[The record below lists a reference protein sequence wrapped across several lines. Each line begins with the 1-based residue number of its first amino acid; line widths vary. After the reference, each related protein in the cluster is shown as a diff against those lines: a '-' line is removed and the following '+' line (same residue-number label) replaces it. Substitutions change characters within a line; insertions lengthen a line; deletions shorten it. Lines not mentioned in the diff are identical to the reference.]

1 MTMGKEENAAL
12 ESAAS
17 PGGEAEVTGTTMKD
31 NDTAAGADSA
41 VGADNVAGADSA
53 VGTDTTAGADNAAG
67 PDHDAESGNGLAD
80 GSEDRTDR
88 AASGAEADHGE
99 PSDGVPV
106 DAEED
111 EQARLAEEVLLYKDR
126 LVRLAAE
133 FDNYKK
139 RTGREFTAL
148 VKNAGES
155 LITELLPI
163 LDNIERALQAPQTSE
178 ETRSFA
184 QGFEMI
190 RQQFLEKLEKA
201 GMKEIVAEGT
211 PFDPTRHEAVMAVEN
226 EEHPA
231 DTVINVVEKGYM
243 LNEKVLRA
251 AKVIVTRAPAK
262 PAKPADQT
270 ERAGQP
276 GHAEQTGHAEQ
287 PDQAEQAGQPGHA
300 EQAETEN
307 QDGDETPGSG
317 GR

>member
-1 MTMGKEENAAL
+1 MSKEQETGVADGGTREDAAGAS
-12 ESAAS
+12 EAAARESEPGAGTDSAAGTDS
-17 PGGEAEVTGTTMKD
+17 GAGTDHGAGSGNGTPDGAEDRAGRNRQSAETAAEGEAEPGEK
-31 NDTAAGADSA
+31 
-41 VGADNVAGADSA
+41 
-53 VGTDTTAGADNAAG
+53 
-67 PDHDAESGNGLAD
+67 PDD
-80 GSEDRTDR
+80 
-88 AASGAEADHGE
+88 ASG
-99 PSDGVPV
+99 

-111 EQARLAEEVLLYKDR
+111 ERARLAEEARLYKDR

-155 LITELLPI
+155 LIAELLPI

-201 GMKEIVAEGT
+201 GMKEIAAEGT
-211 PFDPTRHEAVMAVEN
+211 TFDPTRHEAVMAVEN

-231 DTVINVVEKGYM
+231 DTVINVVEKGYT

-262 PAKPADQT
+262 VPGRADQAD
-270 ERAGQP
+270 RAGQ
-276 GHAEQTGHAEQ
+276 ADRA
-287 PDQAEQAGQPGHA
+287 DQAGQAGEADQADRDNDRTPDPA
-300 EQAETEN
+300 E
-307 QDGDETPGSG
+307 DE
-317 GR
+317 

>member
-1 MTMGKEENAAL
+1 MGKEEEAGMD
-12 ESAAS
+12 SAAS
-17 PGGEAEVTGTTMKD
+17 PGDVAEATGT
-31 NDTAAGADSA
+31 AAQENVPGAGS
-41 VGADNVAGADSA
+41 
-53 VGTDTTAGADNAAG
+53 
-67 PDHDAESGNGLAD
+67 DHGAESGNGPTA
-80 GSEDRTDR
+80 GTEDRDVES
-88 AASGAEADHGE
+88 ASDGEADPGE
-99 PSDGVPV
+99 QSDGAPA

-111 EQARLAEEVLLYKDR
+111 ELARLAEEALRYKDR

-201 GMKEIVAEGT
+201 GMKEIAAEGT

-231 DTVINVVEKGYM
+231 ETVINVVEKGYT

-251 AKVIVTRAPAK
+251 AKVIVTRAPANA
-262 PAKPADQT
+262 PERT
-270 ERAGQP
+270 E
-276 GHAEQTGHAEQ
+276 
-287 PDQAEQAGQPGHA
+287 QAEQDNGRKSDP
-300 EQAETEN
+300 TE
-307 QDGDETPGSG
+307 DE
-317 GR
+317 

>member
-1 MTMGKEENAAL
+1 MSKEQKVEVADAGPREGAAGPR
-12 ESAAS
+12 E
-17 PGGEAEVTGTTMKD
+17 D
-31 NDTAAGADSA
+31 AAGAPETTTHEREYGAATDSGTGSDQGADPGNGTSVETEGRATGTRQSPDSA
-41 VGADNVAGADSA
+41 GDG
-53 VGTDTTAGADNAAG
+53 GTAPGDQLE
-67 PDHDAESGNGLAD
+67 DAPA
-80 GSEDRTDR
+80 
-88 AASGAEADHGE
+88 
-99 PSDGVPV
+99 

-111 EQARLAEEVLLYKDR
+111 ERARLAEEAGRYKDR

-190 RQQFLEKLEKA
+190 RQQFLEKLERA
-201 GMKEIVAEGT
+201 GMKEITAEGT

-231 DTVINVVEKGYM
+231 DTVVNVVEKGYT

-262 PAKPADQT
+262 TPI
-270 ERAGQP
+270 
-276 GHAEQTGHAEQ
+276 
-287 PDQAEQAGQPGHA
+287 QAGQDSDRTD
-300 EQAETEN
+300 QAVQTGQDSDRTTDAVEN
-307 QDGDETPGSG
+307 E
-317 GR
+317 

>member
-1 MTMGKEENAAL
+1 MSMGKEEEAAI

-17 PGGEAEVTGTTMKD
+17 NGDAAEATGTAAED
-31 NDTAAGADSA
+31 NDPAAGTDPAAVRDSAGGADSA
-41 VGADNVAGADSA
+41 TGAGSATGTDSA
-53 VGTDTTAGADNAAG
+53 TGTE
-67 PDHDAESGNGLAD
+67 AESGKPSD
-80 GSEDRTDR
+80 D
-88 AASGAEADHGE
+88 ASG
-99 PSDGVPV
+99 

-163 LDNIERALQAPQTSE
+163 LDNIERALQAPQTSG

-201 GMKEIVAEGT
+201 GMKEIAAEGT

-231 DTVINVVEKGYM
+231 DTVINVVEKGYT

-251 AKVIVTRAPAK
+251 AKVIVTRAPTK
-262 PAKPADQT
+262 SPD
-270 ERAGQP
+270 RAGQ
-276 GHAEQTGHAEQ
+276 ADQA
-287 PDQAEQAGQPGHA
+287 DQAEHAGQA
-300 EQAETEN
+300 DQAETEN
-307 QDGDETPGSG
+307 HDGNQTSGSG
-317 GR
+317 

>member
-1 MTMGKEENAAL
+1 MSMGKEEEAAI

-17 PGGEAEVTGTTMKD
+17 PGDAVEVTGTTAED
-31 NDTAAGADSA
+31 NDPAAEADS
-41 VGADNVAGADSA
+41 VAGADHGA
-53 VGTDTTAGADNAAG
+53 EPGNGPAAGAEDQAG
-67 PDHDAESGNGLAD
+67 A
-80 GSEDRTDR
+80 EDRSGG
-88 AASGAEADHGE
+88 AASGAEADSDKA
-99 PSDGVPV
+99 SDGASV

-163 LDNIERALQAPQTSE
+163 LDNIERALQAPQTSD

-190 RQQFLEKLEKA
+190 RQQFQEKLEKA
-201 GMKEIVAEGT
+201 GMKEIAAEGT

-231 DTVINVVEKGYM
+231 DTVVNVVEKGYT

-262 PAKPADQT
+262 SPDQADRAGHADQANQADQT
-270 ERAGQP
+270 E
-276 GHAEQTGHAEQ
+276 
-287 PDQAEQAGQPGHA
+287 
-300 EQAETEN
+300 TEN
-307 QDGDETPGSG
+307 QADAKNQDGN
-317 GR
+317 

>member
-1 MTMGKEENAAL
+1 MSKEQETGVAD
-12 ESAAS
+12 
-17 PGGEAEVTGTTMKD
+17 GGTRED
-31 NDTAAGADSA
+31 AAGASEA
-41 VGADNVAGADSA
+41 AARESGPGA
-53 VGTDTTAGADNAAG
+53 GTDSGAGTDHGAG
-67 PDHDAESGNGLAD
+67 SGNGTPD
-80 GSEDRTDR
+80 GAEDRTGRTGQSAETAADGE
-88 AASGAEADHGE
+88 ADPGEKPDGASG
-99 PSDGVPV
+99 

-111 EQARLAEEVLLYKDR
+111 ERARLAEEAGRYKDR

-155 LITELLPI
+155 LIAELLPI

-201 GMKEIVAEGT
+201 GMKEIAAEGT

-231 DTVINVVEKGYM
+231 DTVINVVEKGYT

-262 PAKPADQT
+262 APD
-270 ERAGQP
+270 RAGQA
-276 GHAEQTGHAEQ
+276 GEA
-287 PDQAEQAGQPGHA
+287 DQAGQADRADQAGQADRADRAGQAGRDNDRTPDPA
-300 EQAETEN
+300 E
-307 QDGDETPGSG
+307 DE
-317 GR
+317 

>member
-1 MTMGKEENAAL
+1 MSMGKEEEAAI

-17 PGGEAEVTGTTMKD
+17 PGDAAEVTGTTAED
-31 NDTAAGADSA
+31 NDPEAGEDSEAGADSA
-41 VGADNVAGADSA
+41 
-53 VGTDTTAGADNAAG
+53 AG
-67 PDHDAESGNGLAD
+67 PDHGAEPGNGPAAGAKD
-80 GSEDRTDR
+80 PSGG
-88 AASGAEADHGE
+88 AASGAETDSGE
-99 PSDGVPV
+99 PADEAAG

-163 LDNIERALQAPQTSE
+163 LDNIERALQAPQTSD

-201 GMKEIVAEGT
+201 GMKEIAAEGT
-211 PFDPTRHEAVMAVEN
+211 SFDPTRHEAVMAVEN

-231 DTVINVVEKGYM
+231 DTVINVVEKGYT
-243 LNEKVLRA
+243 LNEMVLRE
-251 AKVIVTRAPAK
+251 AKVIVTRAPAIS
-262 PAKPADQT
+262 PGQADQT
-270 ERAGQP
+270 D
-276 GHAEQTGHAEQ
+276 QTDQ
-287 PDQAEQAGQPGHA
+287 TDQAD
-300 EQAETEN
+300 QAETEN
-307 QDGDETPGSG
+307 QDGN
-317 GR
+317 

>member
-1 MTMGKEENAAL
+1 MSMDKEEEAAI

-17 PGGEAEVTGTTMKD
+17 PGDAAEVTGTTVED
-31 NDTAAGADSA
+31 NDTEAGEDSEAGADT
-41 VGADNVAGADSA
+41 ADANE
-53 VGTDTTAGADNAAG
+53 
-67 PDHDAESGNGLAD
+67 AESEG
-80 GSEDRTDR
+80 
-88 AASGAEADHGE
+88 
-99 PSDGVPV
+99 PSDGASV
-106 DAEED
+106 DVEED
-111 EQARLAEEVLLYKDR
+111 EQARLAEEVMLYKDR

-163 LDNIERALQAPQTSE
+163 LDNIERALQAPQTSD

-201 GMKEIVAEGT
+201 GMKEIAAEGT

-231 DTVINVVEKGYM
+231 DTVINVVEKGYT

-251 AKVIVTRAPAK
+251 AKVIVTRAPAMS
-262 PAKPADQT
+262 PGQADQT
-270 ERAGQP
+270 
-276 GHAEQTGHAEQ
+276 
-287 PDQAEQAGQPGHA
+287 DQADQADQTD
-300 EQAETEN
+300 QAETEN
-307 QDGDETPGSG
+307 QDGN
-317 GR
+317 

>member
-1 MTMGKEENAAL
+1 MDMGKNEDTVL

-17 PGGEAEVTGTTMKD
+17 PGDITPGDATEVTGISAED
-31 NDTAAGADSA
+31 NDPEAGADSE
-41 VGADNVAGADSA
+41 VEADSEA
-53 VGTDTTAGADNAAG
+53 AADPEVEADSVSAS
-67 PDHDAESGNGLAD
+67 DAE
-80 GSEDRTDR
+80 
-88 AASGAEADHGE
+88 AAAGE
-99 PSDGVPV
+99 PSDGASV

-201 GMKEIVAEGT
+201 GMKEIAAEGT

-231 DTVINVVEKGYM
+231 ETVINVVEKGYT

-251 AKVIVTRAPAK
+251 AKVIVTRAPAQSQ
-262 PAKPADQT
+262 AKSADQ
-270 ERAGQP
+270 A
-276 GHAEQTGHAEQ
+276 
-287 PDQAEQAGQPGHA
+287 DQADQA
-300 EQAETEN
+300 
-307 QDGDETPGSG
+307 D
-317 GR
+317 

>member
-1 MTMGKEENAAL
+1 MSMGKEEEAAI

-17 PGGEAEVTGTTMKD
+17 PGDAAEVTGTTAED
-31 NDTAAGADSA
+31 NDPEAEEDSEAGADSA
-41 VGADNVAGADSA
+41 TDS
-53 VGTDTTAGADNAAG
+53 AAG
-67 PDHDAESGNGLAD
+67 PDHGAEPGNGPAAGAKD
-80 GSEDRTDR
+80 QSGG
-88 AASGAEADHGE
+88 AASGAETDSGE
-99 PSDGVPV
+99 LSDEAAVEAV
-106 DAEED
+106 ED
-111 EQARLAEEVLLYKDR
+111 EQTRLAEEVLLYKDR

-163 LDNIERALQAPQTSE
+163 LDNIERALQAPQTSD

-190 RQQFLEKLEKA
+190 RQQLLEKLEKA
-201 GMKEIVAEGT
+201 GMKEIAAEGT

-231 DTVINVVEKGYM
+231 DTVINVVEKGYT

-251 AKVIVTRAPAK
+251 AKVIVTRAPAIS
-262 PAKPADQT
+262 PGQADQT
-270 ERAGQP
+270 D
-276 GHAEQTGHAEQ
+276 QTDQ
-287 PDQAEQAGQPGHA
+287 TDQADQAD
-300 EQAETEN
+300 QAETEN
-307 QDGDETPGSG
+307 QDGNQASGSS

>member
-1 MTMGKEENAAL
+1 MEMGKKEDTVL
-12 ESAAS
+12 ESVAS
-17 PGGEAEVTGTTMKD
+17 PGDITPGDATEVTGISAED
-31 NDTAAGADSA
+31 IDPEAGADSE
-41 VGADNVAGADSA
+41 VEADSEAGADSVSA
-53 VGTDTTAGADNAAG
+53 S
-67 PDHDAESGNGLAD
+67 DAE
-80 GSEDRTDR
+80 
-88 AASGAEADHGE
+88 AATGE
-99 PSDGVPV
+99 PSDGASV

-201 GMKEIVAEGT
+201 GMKEIAAEGT

-231 DTVINVVEKGYM
+231 ETVINVVEKGYT

-251 AKVIVTRAPAK
+251 AKVIVTRAPAQS
-262 PAKPADQT
+262 PAKSADQ
-270 ERAGQP
+270 ADQV
-276 GHAEQTGHAEQ
+276 
-287 PDQAEQAGQPGHA
+287 DQA
-300 EQAETEN
+300 
-307 QDGDETPGSG
+307 D
-317 GR
+317 

>member
-1 MTMGKEENAAL
+1 MGKEEDTVL
-12 ESAAS
+12 ESAAP
-17 PGGEAEVTGTTMKD
+17 PGDAAEVTGISAED
-31 NDTAAGADSA
+31 NGSAAEAESTA
-41 VGADNVAGADSA
+41 
-53 VGTDTTAGADNAAG
+53 GTDPASEV
-67 PDHDAESGNGLAD
+67 ESEEPAD
-80 GSEDRTDR
+80 G
-88 AASGAEADHGE
+88 APA
-99 PSDGVPV
+99 

-111 EQARLAEEVLLYKDR
+111 EQSRLAEEALLYKDR

-201 GMKEIVAEGT
+201 GMKEIDAEGT

-231 DTVINVVEKGYM
+231 DTVINVVEKGYT

-251 AKVIVTRAPAK
+251 TKVIVTRAPAK
-262 PAKPADQT
+262 SPDKAEPPDKA
-270 ERAGQP
+270 EHAG
-276 GHAEQTGHAEQ
+276 
-287 PDQAEQAGQPGHA
+287 QAEQADRTDR
-300 EQAETEN
+300 AETEN
-307 QDGDETPGSG
+307 HDGE
-317 GR
+317 